1 MCHCSYVGA
10 SYCSTVQDLVR
21 VAGAQRLILAPQRS
35 KNLKDR
41 LVKHKIY
48 TKGKSTTCMFNLE
61 FIIDTYGQFQKI
73 WYVQAARPII

>member
-1 MCHCSYVGA
+1 MPLFVCWSLLLF
-10 SYCSTVQDLVR
+10 YCPRLGMSGR
-21 VAGAQRLILAPQRS
+21 GSGLILAPQRS

-61 FIIDTYGQFQKI
+61 FIIDTYSQFQKI
-73 WYVQAARPII
+73 RYVQAARPII